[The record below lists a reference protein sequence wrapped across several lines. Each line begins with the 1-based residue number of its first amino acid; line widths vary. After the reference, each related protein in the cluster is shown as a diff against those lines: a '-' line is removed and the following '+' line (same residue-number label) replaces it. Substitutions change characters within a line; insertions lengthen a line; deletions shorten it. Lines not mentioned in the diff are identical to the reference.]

1 MTPRETTLAAP
12 ATAPARP
19 TPATTPPRRRLRL
32 PGASWFVLAGVALLS
47 IGAVAVSVQL
57 HRHAA
62 ERHAVVESV
71 GRVETR
77 ATVQAMVVWRGLTL
91 QMAGER
97 MPFVSLRGE
106 EQRNRNE
113 ILSELEAL
121 TERQAGGDAV
131 NRWLGVDADDALM
144 ETLTDRVFSFL
155 GEVRG
160 TMSQMSMA
168 PERVRQRLG
177 HWDMRYG
184 ALLEALEAVRSGEE
198 AVAQASATAA
208 ARVTTLAVAGS
219 LLALAIFVVKL
230 ALVRARRER
239 DRRAFEAQLSHQA
252 LHDPLTDLPNRRR
265 YQQCFDALAKDLPA
279 GRGGADD
286 APSVLFVDL
295 DGFKRVNDTYGHQTG
310 DQLLVTTAARI
321 GACLSDGDLLA
332 RQGGDEFIV
341 LTQRNGASLAASLLA
356 ILAPPFKLEGKDV
369 YVSASIGV
377 LEDVAGLSAEQAAQ
391 RADIA
396 MYAAKQAGKARAV
409 TFTEDMLDGA
419 PKRLELE
426 ADFRRALERDEFF
439 VVYQPKVGLK
449 SGVTESLEAL
459 VRWEHPTRGL
469 VGPDEF
475 IPFAEETGLIADLG
489 KIVLETACRDAVKWQ
504 DRNVVVAVNLSP
516 AQFHNVNLIE
526 EVRAA
531 LFNSGLHPRHLELE
545 ITESAVLGDV
555 HRTIAVID
563 GLKALGVRMAID
575 DFGTGYSNLAHLKHF
590 NVDVLKIDQAFVRGG
605 GAHQDTP
612 DHLCDGAIVEAVIGM
627 AKAFGLAVVAE
638 GVETICHADELRDL
652 GANTGQGYYFSKP
665 VNSAG
670 IDTFLAAQDED
681 KSNTDA
687 A

>member
-1 MTPRETTLAAP
+1 MNPREPALADP
-12 ATAPARP
+12 ISAPARS
-19 TPATTPPRRRLRL
+19 TPSPASPRRRLRL
-32 PGASWFVLAGVALLS
+32 PCGSWIALGAVALLS
-47 IGAVAVSVQL
+47 IGAVAASVGL
-57 HRHAA
+57 HRHAT
-62 ERHAVVESV
+62 ERQAITESV
-71 GRVETR
+71 GRLETR
-77 ATVQAMVVWRGLTL
+77 ATGQAMVVWRGITL

-97 MPFVSLRGE
+97 LSFVRLRGE
-106 EQRNRNE
+106 EHRGRNE
-113 ILSELEAL
+113 ILRELGAL
-121 TERQAGGDAV
+121 AERQGRGVEV
-131 NRWLGVDADDALM
+131 NRWLGLDVDEQILK
-144 ETLTDRVFSFL
+144 TLQDRTLAFL

-184 ALLEALEAVRSGEE
+184 ALLEALNAVRAGEE
-198 AVAQASATAA
+198 QIAEASAAAA
-208 ARVTTLAVAGS
+208 ARVTALAVGS
-219 LLALAIFVVKL
+219 TLLASALFVFKL
-230 ALVRARRER
+230 GRLRARRER
-239 DRRAFEAQLSHQA
+239 DRQAFEAQLSHQA
-252 LHDPLTDLPNRRR
+252 LHDPLTDLPNRRL
-265 YQQCFDALAKDLPA
+265 YKQCFDGLANELPA
-279 GRGGADD
+279 ARGGAGD

-341 LTQRNGASLAASLLA
+341 LTQRSGASLAAALLA
-356 ILAPPFKLEGKDV
+356 ILAPPFRLQGQDV

-377 LEDVAGLSAEQAAQ
+377 VDDVAGLTAEQAAQ

-426 ADFRRALERDEFF
+426 ADFRKALERDEFF

-449 SGVTESLEAL
+449 SGTTESLEAL

-489 KIVLETACRDAVKWQ
+489 KIVLETACRDAVRWQ

-516 AQFHNVNLIE
+516 AQFHNPNLIE
-526 EVRAA
+526 EVRTS

-555 HRTIAVID
+555 HQTIAVID

-605 GAHQDTP
+605 SGPQSSP

-627 AKAFGLAVVAE
+627 ARAFDLAVVAE
-638 GVETICHADELRDL
+638 GVETVCHADELRDL
-652 GANTGQGYYFSKP
+652 GAHTGQGYYFSKP

-670 IDTFLAAQDED
+670 IDAFLAAEAGAR
-681 KSNTDA
+681 SNTHA

>member
-1 MTPRETTLAAP
+1 M
-12 ATAPARP
+12 
-19 TPATTPPRRRLRL
+19 
-32 PGASWFVLAGVALLS
+32 PGGSWIALAGVALLS
-47 IGAVAVSVQL
+47 VGAVVASVQL
-57 HRHAA
+57 HQHATK
-62 ERHAVVESV
+62 RRAVVEAV

-97 MPFVSLRGE
+97 MAFVSLRGE
-106 EQRNRNE
+106 EQRNRQE
-113 ILSELEAL
+113 ILGELKTL
-121 TERQAGGDAV
+121 TDLQAGGETV
-131 NRWLGVDADDALM
+131 NRWIGVAPDEQLM
-144 ETLTDRVFSFL
+144 ETLEDRTFGFL
-155 GEVRG
+155 GEIQG
-160 TMSQMSMA
+160 TMAQMSMA
-168 PERVRQRLG
+168 SDRVRQRLG

-184 ALLEALEAVRSGEE
+184 ALLGALDAVRSEE
-198 AVAQASATAA
+198 ETIAEASATAA
-208 ARVTTLAVAGS
+208 AQVTAMAVAGT

-230 ALVRARRER
+230 ARVRARRER
-239 DRRAFEAQLSHQA
+239 DRRVFEDRLSHQA

-265 YQQCFDALAKDLPA
+265 FQQDFDALTEELSADAADPA
-279 GRGGADD
+279 GGDVRPA
-286 APSVLFVDL
+286 VLFVDL

-341 LTQRNGASLAASLLA
+341 LTQRNGAALAAALLA
-356 ILAPPFKLEGKDV
+356 ILAPPFKLEGNDV
-369 YVSASIGV
+369 YISASIGV
-377 LEDVAGLSAEQAAQ
+377 LDGIAGLSAEQAAQ

-396 MYAAKQAGKARAV
+396 MYAAKEAGKARAV

-426 ADFRRALERDEFF
+426 ADFRQALERDEFF

-489 KIVLETACRDAVKWQ
+489 KIVLETACGDAVKWQ
-504 DRNVVVAVNLSP
+504 GRDVVVAVNLSP
-516 AQFHNVNLIE
+516 AQFHNPNLIE
-526 EVRAA
+526 EVRAS

-555 HRTIAVID
+555 SQTIAVID
-563 GLKALGVRMAID
+563 GLKALGVRLAID

-605 GAHQDTP
+605 NGPEASP

-627 AKAFGLAVVAE
+627 ARAFDMHVVAE

-652 GANTGQGYYFSKP
+652 GANTGQGYFFSRP

-670 IDTFLAAQDED
+670 IDAFLAAEDEAK
-681 KSNTDA
+681 KSTGSQTDA